1 MLKEYIPVFFQVEQW
16 RLLRAVG
23 GRKVEGR
30 SQMPQGGLEGLL
42 CYLAATI
49 NSAPVDG
56 YIVWNH
62 LRELIGQ
69 PEYYVF

>member
-49 NSAPVDG
+49 NSVPVDG
-56 YIVWNH
+56 YIALTH

-69 PEYYVF
+69 PERYVF